1 MADIFQVPRM
11 CPLKPVLQYVTLPSD
26 SNFIPHGGQHPAYNT
41 KHHDTNFFYDTIKHY
56 EDKVGYC
63 QPFQQSDTILLGF
76 FAIDSIGSYS
86 ARLLNADGT
95 VYPHKTI
102 SLSDAGDYN
111 GQAWFTTTIKLYDV
125 PEGKYFIQLRY
136 NSSGYTHLLFEP
148 IHVKQIHTNTILWK
162 YYNSYNDQSMIY
174 PDSSW
179 IFQLRTRGYITEIT
193 SDAKINTYE
202 DQPLNLEF
210 ISGIA
215 FRHLEVTLDRIP
227 EWMADK
233 LNRIT
238 MVTDLSVDGIA
249 VTRPEGSKLEPKKN
263 EGVPRS
269 GYTLKLRE
277 SVNVNT
283 LDVNFAGI
291 QVGDMPQ
298 TNHFYIEDMTIDGST
313 YNVRR
318 GFNGKRNFL
327 DYLNSTH
334 LTTDGYWTEDSEN
347 KLAFTLYA
355 GQAVGSM
362 SLTSANTLK
371 YGLRFDVI
379 GGGNFVID
387 ITGTS
392 TSYAA
397 RFGDGLTEINK
408 STLNGTVAIN
418 RTYTNTYDNTAYI
431 YFLNGTELVD
441 NACTITI
448 KSISGDLP
456 PAFSVFT
463 MNLGNGITS
472 IGNNLFRYVTDLSY
486 FDIDNQE
493 LGTYDIDNMLR
504 WLYDSRA
511 NLGAGCEVYLRQT
524 PAAPPTRDLLQFKAV
539 ISSLI
544 SSILTD

>member
-1 MADIFQVPRM
+1 
-11 CPLKPVLQYVTLPSD
+11 
-26 SNFIPHGGQHPAYNT
+26 
-41 KHHDTNFFYDTIKHY
+41 
-56 EDKVGYC
+56 
-63 QPFQQSDTILLGF
+63 
-76 FAIDSIGSYS
+76 
-86 ARLLNADGT
+86 
-95 VYPHKTI
+95 
-102 SLSDAGDYN
+102 
-111 GQAWFTTTIKLYDV
+111 
-125 PEGKYFIQLRY
+125 
-136 NSSGYTHLLFEP
+136 
-148 IHVKQIHTNTILWK
+148 
-162 YYNSYNDQSMIY
+162 
-174 PDSSW
+174 
-179 IFQLRTRGYITEIT
+179 
-193 SDAKINTYE
+193 
-202 DQPLNLEF
+202 
-210 ISGIA
+210 
-215 FRHLEVTLDRIP
+215 
-227 EWMADK
+227 MADK

-238 MVTDLSVDGIA
+238 MVTDLSVEGIE

-298 TNHFYIEDMTIDGST
+298 TNHFFIQDMTIDGST
-313 YNVRR
+313 YQVRR

-334 LTTDGYWTEDSEN
+334 LTTDGYWTEDSES

-387 ITGTS
+387 ITGSGVGNT
-392 TSYAA
+392 YAA
-397 RFGDGLTEINK
+397 RFGDGLTEIDA
-408 STLNGTVAIN
+408 SPLTATVAIN
-418 RTYTNTYDNTAYI
+418 RTYTNTYANTAYI

-472 IGNNLFRYVTDLSY
+472 IGNNLFRYVTALSY

-511 NLGAGCEVYLRQT
+511 NLGAGCEVYLRQL